1 MFINFGIHG
10 ILCVYCVER
19 RSVMSML
26 FGWSAEENEWADN
39 YERFIQRIQKD
50 ALIKY
55 NDGEQERKVY
65 VICPEYITLV
75 RSEYEFWSWE
85 MEDCV
90 RKIKKKAKEKGVPYE
105 IIHIDYKKL
114 DDDVNKRRLKKLYL
128 KMKG

>member
-1 MFINFGIHG
+1 
-10 ILCVYCVER
+10 
-19 RSVMSML
+19 MSML